1 MKLIDVL
8 KALAVNGN
16 LTVTLI
22 DSDDNVLIKFLVTGY
37 ASVESDLGNRAV
49 KKIKITSAS
58 TAEIVI
64 GDVIEEVKPDD
75 GSNTDSSTDPSDPGT
90 DPSDPGTDP
99 TDP

>member
-75 GSNTDSSTDPSDPGT
+75 GSNTDPTDPGT